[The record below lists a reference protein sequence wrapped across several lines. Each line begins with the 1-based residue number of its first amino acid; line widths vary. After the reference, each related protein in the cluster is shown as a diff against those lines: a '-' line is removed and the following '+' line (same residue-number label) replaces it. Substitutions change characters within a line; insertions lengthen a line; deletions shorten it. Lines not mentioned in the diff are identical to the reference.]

1 MYQFMTKQ
9 EIEIAQITHLKMIHL
24 YQLGSSDAI
33 AVYYDNNKQMNL
45 CSMDEGYPALL
56 KKVLQLYAECTD
68 KNSIIMDSNTQ
79 ALFENT
85 LMKEVPHTSFY
96 HRIGKH
102 YQNMESTFS
111 PKFASE
117 CVLRETLTPLLKY
130 YLKQLYHMWNVT
142 VVFEEEPLG
151 WHRNCVFK
159 LQKKKETLLLPIR
172 MTPTGDNE
180 FCVTIGNFLQD
191 LCKLTF
197 EISYKENLL
206 FIRFESE
213 EFKLFGESRFEVTF
227 EAISAYTTIWEA
239 GQIVYHQKEPIEYLT
254 NFERHQKQFLHLN
267 IDFTNATICR
277 LPWGGHIMIRQLKQ
291 TGETYQRTDYD
302 TIFWEEYRSR
312 ISLHLYSH
320 SLVENMK
327 DGLRLRS
334 DGAIMNQLY
343 YGDKRREVET
353 HFLPAGYY
361 SGWDYK
367 TYLENRYFYNE
378 LEDTNHGVIE

>member
-9 EIEIAQITHLKMIHL
+9 EIEIEQINHLKMIHL
-24 YQLGSSDAI
+24 YQLGGSDAI

-45 CSMDEGYPALL
+45 CSMDKGYPALM
-56 KKVLQLYAECTD
+56 KKVLQLYSECAD
-68 KNSIIMDSNTQ
+68 KDSIIIDTNTRT
-79 ALFENT
+79 LFEKT
-85 LMKEVPHTSFY
+85 LTAEAFYTSFY

-102 YQNMESTFS
+102 YQNIESTFS

-117 CVLRETLTPLLKY
+117 CVLRETLTPMLKY
-130 YLKQLYHMWNVT
+130 YLSQLYHMWNIN
-142 VVFEEEPLG
+142 VVFEEESLG

-159 LQKKKETLLLPIR
+159 VQKNEEILLLPVR
-172 MTPTGDNE
+172 MTPTRDNE

-197 EISYKENLL
+197 EIMYEENQL

-213 EFKLFGESRFEVTF
+213 EFKLFGESRFEIALGTV
-227 EAISAYTTIWEA
+227 SGYTTIWEA
-239 GQIVYHQKEPIEYLT
+239 GQPVYHQQEPVEYLT
-254 NFERHQKQFLHLN
+254 DFETHPKLLN
-267 IDFTNATICR
+267 NLNMDFTHATICK
-277 LPWGGHIMIRQLKQ
+277 LPWGGHIIVRQLEQADENYK
-291 TGETYQRTDYD
+291 RTDYD
-302 TIFWEEYRSR
+302 TLFFEEYRSKLT
-312 ISLHLYSH
+312 LHLYSH
-320 SLVENMK
+320 SLVENMS
-327 DGLRLRS
+327 DGLKLRT

-343 YGDKRREVET
+343 YGDKRPEVET
-353 HFLPAGYY
+353 HFLSAGYY